1 VLYVGEY
8 DVMLGKDLQGYEIWL
23 GKFTAGSNEEPIH
36 THTNTHT
43 KRENALKHCL
53 ETTSE
58 PQSDLYDQEHTQTWT
73 ANICCPPNAP

>member
-1 VLYVGEY
+1 VLYAGEY
-8 DVMLGKDLQGYEIWL
+8 DVMLGKIFRAMRFGWESLRLEVMKNPYTRTQ
-23 GKFTAGSNEEPIH
+23 
-36 THTNTHT
+36 THT